1 MKLALALALA
11 PGVFAQQQHMLRGA
25 QGPAIALDRFAGF
38 DTGAGPLS
46 HAELPAAAR
55 TLDRKL
61 SLDGIVVGGHSKP
74 DGIVAG
80 ENSKLDGIVVGGHG
94 TCRG

>member
-11 PGVFAQQQHMLRGA
+11 PGVYAQQQHMLRGA

-46 HAELPAAAR
+46 DAERPAAAR
-55 TLDRKL
+55 TLGQLHRSCRLCTRLRAASLCL
-61 SLDGIVVGGHSKP
+61 SMATRLRQRH
-74 DGIVAG
+74 AG
-80 ENSKLDGIVVGGHG
+80 
-94 TCRG
+94 R